1 MSSYLDISIER
12 QLEDGKWVN
21 FINCSSEDALE
32 TVNLYLLRDA
42 FRDCEYYTC
51 EVTDVTDVAKQTA
64 LNFATKI
71 QRRDGIF
78 NSVSEGS
85 PLWPYDK
92 EEHDIKITTL
102 YILSKMEELER
113 NENFRFSEV
122 VLTLRDGTELTF
134 ATPYNALTEL
144 RYNPDYKDKEL
155 VHIFKDEI
163 IIRKFFDKNGDEVV
177 QYQVP
182 NYTYLSTYEDL
193 KKFEHEIERELEDAK
208 QSQSDVVRL
217 GSILNDEVSELKPEE
232 MEGPLGDIVKRL
244 IGHVGDD
251 EWSEYA
257 CDYIESLE
265 NVLNELRFLIRLVG
279 KNGRIIWR
287 IS

>member
-12 QLEDGKWVN
+12 QLENGKWVN

-42 FRDCEYYTC
+42 FRDCEYYTR
-51 EVTDVTDVAKQTA
+51 EVDRTDVAKQTA

-71 QRRDGIF
+71 QRYGGVF

-92 EEHDIKITTL
+92 EEHDIRIETL
-102 YILSKMEELER
+102 GILSKLEELDR
-113 NENFRFSEV
+113 NENFRFCEV
-122 VLTLRDGTELTF
+122 ILTLRDGTDLTF

-155 VHIFKDEI
+155 AHIFRDEI
-163 IIRKFFDKNGDEVV
+163 IIRKFFDKDGDEVV

-208 QSQSDVVRL
+208 RSQSDEVRL

-232 MEGPLGDIVKRL
+232 MEGPLGEIVKRL
-244 IGHVGDD
+244 IGHIGDD
-251 EWSEYA
+251 EWSDYTQ
-257 CDYIESLE
+257 DYIESLG
-265 NVLNELRFLIRLVG
+265 NVLDELRFLIRLVG

-287 IS
+287 VS

>member
-12 QLEDGKWVN
+12 QLEDGKWIN

-42 FRDCEYYTC
+42 FRDCEYYTR
-51 EVTDVTDVAKQTA
+51 EVDRTDVAKQTA

-71 QRRDGIF
+71 QRRDGVF

-102 YILSKMEELER
+102 DIMSKMEELEI

-134 ATPYNALTEL
+134 ATPYNAINEL
-144 RYNPDYKDKEL
+144 RYNPD
-155 VHIFKDEI
+155 FKDQELERI
-163 IIRKFFDKNGDEVV
+163 FSDEVIVRKFFDKNGDEVV

-182 NYTYLSTYEDL
+182 NHTYLSTYEDL
-193 KKFEHEIERELEDAK
+193 KTFEREIERELEDAK
-208 QSQSDVVRL
+208 QSQRDEMRL

-232 MEGPLGDIVKRL
+232 MEGPLGEIVKRL
-244 IGHVGDD
+244 IGHAGDD
-251 EWSEYA
+251 DWSDYTR
-257 CDYIESLE
+257 DYIESLE
-265 NVLNELRFLIRLVG
+265 NILSELRFLVRLVG

-287 IS
+287 VS

>member
-12 QLEDGKWVN
+12 QLENGKWVN
-21 FINCSSEDALE
+21 FINCSSEDTLE
-32 TVNLYLLRDA
+32 TVNLYLLRDVS
-42 FRDCEYYTC
+42 RDCEYYTC
-51 EVTDVTDVAKQTA
+51 EVADVTDVAKQTA

-71 QRRDGIF
+71 HRQNGVF

-92 EEHDIKITTL
+92 EEHDIKIETL
-102 YILSKMEELER
+102 DILSKMEELNR
-113 NENFRFSEV
+113 NDNFRFSEV

-155 VHIFKDEI
+155 VHIFRDEV
-163 IIRKFFDKNGDEVV
+163 IIRKFFDTEGDEVV

-182 NYTYLSTYEDL
+182 NYTYISTYEDL
-193 KKFEHEIERELEDAK
+193 KNFEHEIERELEDAK
-208 QSQSDVVRL
+208 QSQSDEVRL

-244 IGHVGDD
+244 IGHLGDD
-251 EWSEYA
+251 EWSDYTR
-257 CDYIESLE
+257 DYIESLG
-265 NVLNELRFLIRLVG
+265 NVLDELRFLIRLVG

-287 IS
+287 VS

>member
-12 QLEDGKWVN
+12 QLENGKWVN
-21 FINCSSEDALE
+21 FINCSSEDSLE

-42 FRDCEYYTC
+42 FRDCEYYTR
-51 EVTDVTDVAKQTA
+51 EVDRTDVAKQTA

-102 YILSKMEELER
+102 DILAKMEELER

-134 ATPYNALTEL
+134 ATPYNVLTEL

-251 EWSEYA
+251 EWSEYT

>member
-12 QLEDGKWVN
+12 QLENGKWVN
-21 FINCSSEDALE
+21 FINCSSEDTLE
-32 TVNLYLLRDA
+32 TVNLYLLRDV

-51 EVTDVTDVAKQTA
+51 EVADVTDVAKQTA

-71 QRRDGIF
+71 HRQNGVF

-92 EEHDIKITTL
+92 EEHDIKIETL
-102 YILSKMEELER
+102 DILSKMEELNR
-113 NENFRFSEV
+113 NDNFRFSEV

-155 VHIFKDEI
+155 VHIFRDEV
-163 IIRKFFDKNGDEVV
+163 IIRKFFDTEGDEVV

-182 NYTYLSTYEDL
+182 NYTYISTYEDL

-232 MEGPLGDIVKRL
+232 MEGPLGEIVKRL
-244 IGHVGDD
+244 IGHIGDD
-251 EWSEYA
+251 EWSDYTR
-257 CDYIESLE
+257 DYIESLG
-265 NVLNELRFLIRLVG
+265 NVLDELRFLIRLVG

-287 IS
+287 VS

>member
-12 QLEDGKWVN
+12 QIEDGKWVN
-21 FINCSSEDALE
+21 FINCSSNDSLE

-51 EVTDVTDVAKQTA
+51 EVDRTCVARQTA

-71 QRRDGIF
+71 QRHNGCF
-78 NSVSEGS
+78 NAVLKGS

-102 YILSKMEELER
+102 DILSKMEELER

-122 VLTLRDGTELTF
+122 VLTLRDGIELTF
-134 ATPYNALTEL
+134 ATPYNAINEL
-144 RYNPDYKDKEL
+144 RYNPD
-155 VHIFKDEI
+155 FKDQDLTRIFSDEVI
-163 IIRKFFDKNGDEVV
+163 VRKFFDKNGDEVV

-182 NYTYLSTYEDL
+182 NHTYLSTYEDL
-193 KKFEHEIERELEDAK
+193 KNFEREVERELEEAK
-208 QSQSDVVRL
+208 QSQRDEVRL
-217 GSILNDEVSELKPEE
+217 GSILNDEVSELKPED
-232 MEGPLGDIVKRL
+232 MEGPLGEIVKRL

-251 EWSEYA
+251 EWSDYTR
-257 CDYIESLE
+257 DYIESHE
-265 NVLNELRFLIRLVG
+265 NVLDELRFLIRLVG

>member
-42 FRDCEYYTC
+42 FRDCEYYTR
-51 EVTDVTDVAKQTA
+51 EVADVADVAKQTA

-71 QRRDGIF
+71 YRQGGVF

-92 EEHDIKITTL
+92 EEYDTKFTTL
-102 YILSKMEELER
+102 CIMSKLEELER
-113 NENFRFSEV
+113 DENFRFCEV

-144 RYNPDYKDKEL
+144 RYNPDFKDKEL
-155 VHIFKDEI
+155 MHIFKDEI
-163 IIRKFFDKNGDEVV
+163 IVRKFFDTDGDETV

-182 NYTYLSTYEDL
+182 NYTYLSTYDDL
-193 KKFEHEIERELEDAK
+193 KRFEHEIERELEDAK
-208 QSQSDVVRL
+208 QSQRDEVRL
-217 GSILNDEVSELKPEE
+217 GSILNNEISELKPEE

-251 EWSEYA
+251 EWSDYTQ
-257 CDYIESLE
+257 DYIESLG
-265 NVLNELRFLIRLVG
+265 NVLDELRFLVRLVG

-287 IS
+287 VS

>member
-32 TVNLYLLRDA
+32 TVNLYLLRDV
-42 FRDCEYYTC
+42 FRDCEYYTR
-51 EVTDVTDVAKQTA
+51 EVTDVTDIAKQTA

-71 QRRDGIF
+71 QRQNGVF

-85 PLWPYDK
+85 ILWPYDK

-102 YILSKMEELER
+102 DILSKMEELER

-155 VHIFKDEI
+155 VHIFRDEV
-163 IIRKFFDKNGDEVV
+163 IIRKFFDTEGDEVV

-182 NYTYLSTYEDL
+182 NYTYISTYEDL

-251 EWSEYA
+251 EWSEYT
-257 CDYIESLE
+257 CDNIESLE
-265 NVLNELRFLIRLVG
+265 NVLNELRFLIRLVS

-287 IS
+287 VS